1 MGSDVGLGF
10 RTGRRQMSR
19 KWLQSMQEASL
30 RSVWGRTVLVGESL
44 PAPPVMKYWDTI
56 TMQAGVIK
64 QSLQQVSQSDKRST

>member
-19 KWLQSMQEASL
+19 KWFQSMQEASL

-44 PAPPVMKYWDTI
+44 PAPPVMKYWDMI
-56 TMQAGVIK
+56 TMQADVIK